1 MKFFLVG
8 FSISSFHLT
17 QHKETLSPHGLPS
30 THRNPGP
37 TLQILVLWAILPFP
51 VHCIEITRSLWS
63 FGITFSSIILRP
75 LMFISLFS
83 FLFYIISFYFC
94 SVLFLFLFVC
104 WENLERIF
112 MDLVLL
118 ERCNEYFYF
127 WNLTVCKRK
136 LFVFNRAF

>member
-8 FSISSFHLT
+8 LSISSFHLT
-17 QHKETLSPHGLPS
+17 QHKETLSPHDLQS

-83 FLFYIISFYFC
+83 SLFYIISFYFC
-94 SVLFLFLFVC
+94 SILFLFLFVC

-112 MDLVLL
+112 KDLVLL
-118 ERCNEYFYF
+118 ERYNEYF
-127 WNLTVCKRK
+127 
-136 LFVFNRAF
+136 LFLKFNCLQEKIICL